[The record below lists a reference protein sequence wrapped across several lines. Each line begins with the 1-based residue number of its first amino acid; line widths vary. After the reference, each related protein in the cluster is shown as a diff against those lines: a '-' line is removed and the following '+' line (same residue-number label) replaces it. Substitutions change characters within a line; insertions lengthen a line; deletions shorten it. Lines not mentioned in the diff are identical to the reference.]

1 MNLKKS
7 NFYRLSFVFF
17 TISVLSLT
25 SYVPCAHAYENG
37 KPVNW
42 NGFPAVMVINKT
54 PEGKP
59 SFRCSGV
66 MIAPHFILYAGHC
79 IERKAPF
86 PATML
91 ISGEPQQKNIHIKKV
106 FFPPREMVQR
116 PQQEN
121 AVENSQFASQYPET
135 TADKQ
140 IIILEN
146 AMHTAIQENPFT
158 DQGLDIALVEVKEKL
173 PYHPIRLAEHRI
185 KPNDPILV
193 GGYGM
198 KRAISD
204 EAALSSQ
211 DEALVMFEKIKKTL
225 KTLNHSPK
233 QNADCF
239 RENTEALEILKRY
252 DRAFDFSKKGHGTL
266 TADRRDIGLVFNQH
280 FSLALKKGQK
290 PTLPLDEV
298 EKEIDTTSGIKK
310 ETYQALHSVLNM
322 PYLTDGQDEAINRLN
337 LRKRPAAQTNTHRGD
352 SGAPAFKLNPDF
364 TLPQTP
370 ELAGINFGG
379 IPSDYPYGIE
389 FYVRVDLESPVGRW
403 IQSKL
408 SPAGQH

>member
-1 MNLKKS
+1 MNFKKR
-7 NFYRLSFVFF
+7 NFYRISSFL
-17 TISVLSLT
+17 TLMSLASIT
-25 SYVPCAHAYENG
+25 FLLHLAHAYENG
-37 KPVNW
+37 KAVNSD
-42 NGFPAVMVINKT
+42 GFPAVTVINKT
-54 PEGKP
+54 PEGKF
-59 SFRCSGV
+59 SFQCSGV
-66 MIAPHFILYAGHC
+66 IISPHFILYAGHC

-86 PATML
+86 SATML

-106 FFPPREMVQR
+106 FFPPREIVQK

-121 AVENSQFASQYPET
+121 IAENSQFASQYPAT
-135 TADKQ
+135 NVDQQ
-140 IIILEN
+140 IIILEDAMN
-146 AMHTAIQENPFT
+146 AAIHENPFT

-204 EAALSSQ
+204 AAALSSR
-211 DEALVMFEKIKKTL
+211 DEALDLFEKIKKTL
-225 KTLNHSPK
+225 KTLNHSN
-233 QNADCF
+233 QRNTDCL
-239 RENTEALEILKRY
+239 RENIEALEILKRY
-252 DRAFDFSKKGHGTL
+252 DRAFDFSKNGHGTL
-266 TADRRDIGLVFNQH
+266 SADRRDIGLVFNQH

-298 EKEIDTTSGIKK
+298 EKEIGKTSGIKK
-310 ETYQALHSVLNM
+310 ETYQVLHSVLNL
-322 PYLTDGQDEAINRLN
+322 PYLTEEQDEEMNRLN
-337 LRKRPAAQTNTHRGD
+337 LRKRPAAQTNTHKGD
-352 SGAPAFKLNPDF
+352 SGAPAFKLNPDL

-379 IPSDYPYGIE
+379 IPNDYPYGIE

-408 SPAGQH
+408 NHVARQ